1 MEVKNMR
8 TRRIKRT
15 FFIARRGAFVSGG
28 LSKRHGP
35 YLSVGYRIGPVK
47 VKTSV
52 GLQGHKASA
61 SVRPGRKTE
70 VGIERNFTAHQTSVT
85 LRHNSKKYNIPVSNK

>member
-1 MEVKNMR
+1 MR

-15 FFIARRGAFVSGG
+15 FFIADRGRFISGG
-28 LSKRHGP
+28 ISKRHGP
-35 YLSVGYRIGPVK
+35 YLSVGCKKGPVK

-52 GLQGHKASA
+52 GLQGHKASV
-61 SVRPGRKTE
+61 SVIPRRRTE

-85 LRHNSKKYNIPVSNK
+85 FQHKSKRYNIPISNK